1 MGSSPSVA
9 ARPLPRALRLPAP
22 LLLLGWVV
30 VASALQLVRAPGIP
44 AWRVMWAEDATVF
57 LSQALDRSFPEAL
70 GTTYAGY
77 LHIVPRLI
85 VEPAALLPLSAAAA
99 VVAINSAVVVSLL
112 AAYVWVAARSVFE
125 TRLARALLVALFV
138 FAPQTLIEIGGTASN
153 YHWYGM
159 LASFFAFLHR
169 PASRREAAAATAVVG
184 FTALSDPMLALL
196 LPLLVLRP
204 GGLLRSQ
211 LGARAI
217 PAAALCGLAAQ
228 ALAVLTSSGPESVSA
243 FSPLDLP
250 AIYAQ
255 RVAGPAVLG
264 DSWFGQLWLSAG
276 WAAAWVALAIVAG
289 LAVHAARSGSAPQR
303 RHALLAA
310 AGSLVLFSVP
320 LAIRGTTEM
329 APIWATCSRGGARY
343 THAPLVLAWVPA
355 LLLVDRRGAW
365 AARLATLVVVI
376 VVASTTG
383 HHRPQPR
390 PRLGGPA
397 RPGSADLRRG
407 ERRGHPRRPALV
419 SVGGRP
425 LLRSHPRVSAFIRSG
440 HSRAPAGAGG
450 LPMTNQTPILA
461 TLLAAG
467 AIAAAEATP
476 AFGSADKR
484 TGARL
489 R

>member
-30 VASALQLVRAPGIP
+30 IASALQLVRAPGLP

-85 VEPAALLPLSAAAA
+85 VEPTALLPLSAAAA

-138 FAPQTLIEIGGTASN
+138 FAPQTLIEIAGSAAN

-159 LASFFAFLHR
+159 LASFFALLHR

-204 GGLLRSQ
+204 GGLRRSQ

-250 AIYAQ
+250 TIYAQ

-264 DSWFGQLWLSAG
+264 DSWFGALWLSAG

-289 LAVHAARSGSAPQR
+289 LAVRAATSGSAVQR

-320 LAIRGTTEM
+320 LAIRGTSEM
-329 APIWATCSRGGARY
+329 APHLGHLFDGGARY
-343 THAPLVLAWVPA
+343 TYAPLVLAWVPA
-355 LLLVDRRGAW
+355 LLLIDRSSAW

-376 VVASTTG
+376 VVASTAGTTD
-383 HHRPQPR
+383 RS
-390 PRLGGPA
+390 LGPDWA
-397 RPGSADLRRG
+397 ESLAQVRHTCVAGSVVDIRVAPLSYPWEAALSCDRIRG
-407 ERRGHPRRPALV
+407 
-419 SVGGRP
+419 
-425 LLRSHPRVSAFIRSG
+425 
-440 HSRAPAGAGG
+440 
-450 LPMTNQTPILA
+450 
-461 TLLAAG
+461 
-467 AIAAAEATP
+467 
-476 AFGSADKR
+476 
-484 TGARL
+484 
-489 R
+489 